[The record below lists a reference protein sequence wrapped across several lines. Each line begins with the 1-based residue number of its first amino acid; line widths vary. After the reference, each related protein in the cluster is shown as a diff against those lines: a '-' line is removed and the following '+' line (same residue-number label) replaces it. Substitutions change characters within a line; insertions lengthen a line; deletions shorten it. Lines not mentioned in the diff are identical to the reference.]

1 MKRLRIGKVNPCE
14 DFGLGVVF
22 CSLGNSNGSPLSV
35 RIPESKSS
43 DNEDAE
49 LSLTISI
56 ELKKW
61 SLEKLFCRLILLEY
75 VVAVVR
81 EVFVLFE
88 EALLMSVSFDFC
100 TCIVT
105 GSD

>member
-1 MKRLRIGKVNPCE
+1 MKRLRIGNGNPCE
-14 DFGLGVVF
+14 DFGPGAVF

-43 DNEDAE
+43 DNEAAE

-61 SLEKLFCRLILLEY
+61 SLEKLFCRLMLLEH

-81 EVFVLFE
+81 EALVRFE
-88 EALLMSVSFDFC
+88 DALLMSVSFDF
-100 TCIVT
+100 
-105 GSD
+105 

>member
-14 DFGLGVVF
+14 DFGPLAVF

-35 RIPESKSS
+35 TIPDSKSP
-43 DNEDAE
+43 DNESAE
-49 LSLTISI
+49 LPLTISI

-61 SLEKLFCRLILLEY
+61 SLEKLFCRLMLLEH

-81 EVFVLFE
+81 EALVRFE
-88 EALLMSVSFDFC
+88 DALLMSVSFDF
-100 TCIVT
+100 
-105 GSD
+105 

>member
-14 DFGLGVVF
+14 DFGLRAVF
-22 CSLGNSNGSPLSV
+22 CSLKDSKGSPLSV

-43 DNEDAE
+43 DNETAE

-61 SLEKLFCRLILLEY
+61 SLEKLFCRLMLLDHM
-75 VVAVVR
+75 VAVVR
-81 EVFVLFE
+81 DALVRCED
-88 EALLMSVSFDFC
+88 ALLISVSCDFC